1 MEKKSLCMRKRGILF
16 IDRVLIYF
24 MNENSHSF
32 IIQYDMILNFTLV
45 LYFKIFDMENE
56 LEKKTLEICKESLLK
71 SFF

>member
-1 MEKKSLCMRKRGILF
+1 MRKRGIVF

-32 IIQYDMILNFTLV
+32 LLENDMILNFTLV

-56 LEKKTLEICKESLLK
+56 LEKKL
-71 SFF
+71 

>member
-1 MEKKSLCMRKRGILF
+1 
-16 IDRVLIYF
+16 
-24 MNENSHSF
+24 
-32 IIQYDMILNFTLV
+32 MILNFTLV

>member
-1 MEKKSLCMRKRGILF
+1 MRKRGIVF

-32 IIQYDMILNFTLV
+32 LLENDMILNFTLV

-56 LEKKTLEICKESLLK
+56 VDKKTEKTLEIQIST
-71 SFF
+71 